1 MNIYNEKWLDELTE
15 DDEISI
21 EEEGFM
27 HGYLAAFQRD

>member
-1 MNIYNEKWLDELTE
+1 MNIYNETGLNELTE

-27 HGYLAAFQRD
+27 HGYLTAFQRD